1 VEECDLLGRELE
13 YLVLVA
19 EEWVTGCHRIRD
31 KEDQLGILVSHQ
43 GIGWIRRDAMAV
55 VGFSPCCA

>member
-1 VEECDLLGRELE
+1 MEECDLLGRELE

-31 KEDQLGILVSHQ
+31 KEDQLGY
-43 GIGWIRRDAMAV
+43 
-55 VGFSPCCA
+55 